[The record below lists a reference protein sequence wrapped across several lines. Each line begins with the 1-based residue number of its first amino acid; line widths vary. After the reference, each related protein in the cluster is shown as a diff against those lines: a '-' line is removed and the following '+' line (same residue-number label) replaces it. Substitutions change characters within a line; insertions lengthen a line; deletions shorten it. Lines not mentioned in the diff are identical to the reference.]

1 MRLVP
6 KLSLVFLLC
15 STVILGAN
23 GWLRVRREVGL
34 LEADRIHDHDLIG
47 RALAASVAAV
57 WRSDGEE
64 QAMHLIE
71 VAGAG
76 EGKVHIR
83 WVWLDG
89 RRDARDLHVDLASI
103 AATPAGTTFTRL
115 APDSR
120 GDVERYTYAPL
131 AVPGGQ
137 GALELSEPLETE
149 RASAE
154 RIVSDTVRTMAVL
167 AITTTLLS
175 YVLGSYFVGRPVRAL
190 VGKARRIGQGDF
202 GDPVRLSSRD
212 ELAELGREMNATSD
226 ALVAAHDR
234 VARET
239 AARIGAL
246 EQLRHADRLTTVG
259 KLASGVAHELGT
271 PLNVVAA
278 RADMIR
284 TGDASA
290 EEARAYATVIVDA
303 SRKMTRIIR
312 QLLEFARR
320 RGPRKEKGDVAVIA
334 ERTLDLLR
342 PLAERQH
349 VSLSLLVPDGRHD
362 APVDAAQ
369 IEQALT
375 NLVVNAVQAT
385 PSDPGGVVEV
395 SVKLEHAV
403 PPADHEGAEGDWI
416 AVRVRDRGE
425 GIAPE
430 NLAHVFEPFFTTKDV
445 GSGTGLGLS
454 VAYGIVSDHGGWMT
468 VESQPGQG
476 STFALFL
483 PAGSA

>member
-6 KLSLVFLLC
+6 KLSFLFLVC
-15 STVILGAN
+15 STAILAAN

-34 LEADRIHDHDLIG
+34 LEAARIQDHDLIG
-47 RALAASVAAV
+47 RALGASVAAV
-57 WRSDGEE
+57 WRTDGEA
-64 QAMHLIE
+64 QAMQLID
-71 VAGAG
+71 AARAG
-76 EGKVHIR
+76 ERKVRIR

-89 RRDARDLHVDLASI
+89 SRDARDLHVDLASI
-103 AATPAGTTFTRL
+103 AATPPGTTLTRL
-115 APDSR
+115 APDSH

-131 AVPGGQ
+131 TVSGAK

-149 RASAE
+149 RASAH
-154 RIVSDTVRTMAVL
+154 RIVTDTVRTMAVL
-167 AITTTLLS
+167 AIATTLLS
-175 YVLGSYFVGRPVRAL
+175 YLLGSYFVGRPMRAL
-190 VGKARRIGQGDF
+190 VDKARRIAQGDF
-202 GDPVRLSSRD
+202 AAPVRLSSRD
-212 ELAELGREMNATSD
+212 ELAELGIEMNATSD
-226 ALVAAHDR
+226 ALVAAHER

-239 AARIGAL
+239 LARIGAL

-271 PLNVVAA
+271 PLNVVSA

-284 TGDASA
+284 SGDATA
-290 EEARAYATVIVDA
+290 DEAKAYASVIVDA
-303 SRKMTRIIR
+303 AGKMTRIIR

-320 RGPRKEKGDVAVIA
+320 QGPRKEKGDVALIA

-349 VSLSLLVPDGRHD
+349 VALSLLVPEGPH
-362 APVDAAQ
+362 AAAVDAAQ

-375 NLVVNAVQAT
+375 NLVVNAVQAM
-385 PSDPGGVVEV
+385 PSESGGVVEV

-403 PPADHEGAEGDWI
+403 PPVDHTGAEGEWI
-416 AVRVRDRGE
+416 AVRVRDRGH

-445 GSGTGLGLS
+445 GTGTGLGLS

-468 VESQPGQG
+468 VESQEGQG

-483 PAGSA
+483 PSEAS